1 LTGHTNIIDSLIVL
15 SDGTLAS
22 CSGDLTIRLWD
33 TKTGQTIRILTG
45 HTIRIFTGHTI
56 RILTGHTI
64 WVDSLAILSDGT
76 LVSGGDDNEIRFWDK
91 NWADDKNIH
100 TNWID

>member
-22 CSGDLTIRLWD
+22 CSGDLKIRLWD
-33 TKTGQTIRILTG
+33 TKTGQ
-45 HTIRIFTGHTI
+45 TI

-76 LVSGGDDNEIRFWDK
+76 LVSGGDDNEIRFWDTK
-91 NWADDKNIH
+91 TGQTIKIFTLIGSIH
-100 TNWID
+100 